1 MKPRR
6 TAASNTV
13 LELAGGTEDNRL
25 HATIGTGLPGLA
37 DDDPGRDEPYIACIF
52 EPDQAERAAIASG
65 ANVELVIFGQ
75 QMPPVSLAT
84 TREQPLS
91 RPQRTID
98 GPAIWAELP
107 AELVE
112 HLCAVLDGVPLSERD
127 HRDAGVLELAT
138 QLRAGLEALEA

>member
-1 MKPRR
+1 MRPRR
-6 TAASNTV
+6 TPASNTA
-13 LELAGGTEDNRL
+13 LELAGGTEDNTL
-25 HATIGTGLPGLA
+25 HARVGIAYPGLA
-37 DDDPGRDEPYIACIF
+37 DDDPGHDQPFISCVF